1 MGFCGLEFT
10 VQGFWGLGPGFIY
23 IYTHVFTY
31 LSMPWKGGG
40 VWGLRFG
47 VEGDH
52 PVSWQVGFGAGGKQ
66 NPFII
71 LKALQYCPG
80 SERPKA
86 SCFTRPET
94 LSHIATPHPSTAC
107 SEFTSL
113 AVWGSRFLSHSTPWS
128 LPHDTY
134 RKTLKCRLNTK
145 LKTAKVGA

>member
-1 MGFCGLEFT
+1 MAGANIRGSLVGEFRVLGFCGLEFT

-94 LSHIATPHPSTAC
+94 LSHIAYA
-107 SEFTSL
+107 TSL
-113 AVWGSRFLSHSTPWS
+113 NCMLGIYQFSGLGFKVSVTFN
-128 LPHDTY
+128 
-134 RKTLKCRLNTK
+134 TLVV
-145 LKTAKVGA
+145 TA